1 MQVCRSKENKKRIKA
16 GNLVLDYK
24 NIYGES
30 LITSEDIELL
40 RSQWEQAIRA
50 AKKMVKDG
58 TVEGHVSKNGTYEPV
73 LFSRLPYIA
82 EGNSNSP
89 AVIEQL
95 EELKKYSQEHIDMVV
110 SFGIGGSY
118 LGNKIIFDLQCGE
131 FWNAKSEEARHHFP
145 KVIFAGMNADSR
157 YIGQLIDF
165 IQDDSQHKESYHVAL
180 LVISKSGTTIEPL
193 SNFMIVKER
202 LEEAGISVEVI
213 AVTGQEEGE
222 KETVLHKIATKEQW
236 RQFAVPEGVGGRF
249 SVFSEVGLVF
259 GAMVGFDFRAFLD
272 GARSIA
278 ESAIEEN
285 PYENPALLSA
295 LFRYIGAVKY
305 GKIIEVMMPY
315 AGCLKSASE
324 WYVQLLAES
333 IGKGERRDGRK
344 DPYSRTPVS
353 AVGSMDMHA
362 QTQEHQEGLDNKIV
376 TFLHVEEWDYNVV
389 VPHMYSEYEKIEAF
403 SGVGLDDIL
412 DAARESNEEA
422 LSSANRFNMTYS
434 IPKLN
439 AFYLGAFLFLQCW
452 AIFYEGELANVDAFN
467 QPGVEVYKRLL
478 GPKIR
483 KLKERKDGRS

>member
-1 MQVCRSKENKKRIKA
+1 MQYCNSGEGKKIAKA
-16 GNLVLDYK
+16 GKLTLDYK
-24 NIYGES
+24 NIYGPTLVS
-30 LITSEDIELL
+30 AEDIADVKPLCDK
-40 RSQWEQAIRA
+40 AVDA
-50 AKKMVKDG
+50 AKRMIREG
-58 TVEGHVSKNGTYEPV
+58 IVEGHFSKDGAHEPV
-73 LFSRLPYIA
+73 LFSRLPYIE

-89 AVIEQL
+89 TVIEQL
-95 EELKKYSQEHIDMVV
+95 EELRKYSQDHIDMVI

-118 LGNKIIFDLQCGE
+118 LGNKVIYDFQCGE
-131 FWNAKSEEARHHFP
+131 FWNAKSEDARHHFP

-157 YIGQLIDF
+157 YTGELIQF
-165 IQDDSQHKESYHVAL
+165 VKEDQQEKKDYRVAL
-180 LVISKSGTTIEPL
+180 LIISKSGTTIEPL
-193 SNFMIVKER
+193 SNFMIVKKQ

-278 ESAIEEN
+278 ASAIKEN

-478 GPKIR
+478 GPKLQ